1 MMNDINIVWN
11 SGRMQIHLENFFPSS
26 AERLKKLFKTIA
38 LDFEHE
44 EQILSDIK
52 DYLFEAAALY
62 ESEKK
67 VQGKEYWRLNQ
78 IVADLGRAIKAK
90 KKPNGVPYTKDELAA
105 EKEYLKT
112 LKSQMQQTKTA
123 AESAIRKLKTI
134 QKNIEQL
141 KDHVHKKI
149 N

>member
-11 SGRMQIHLENFFPSS
+11 RGRMQIHLENFFPCS
-26 AERLKKLFKTIA
+26 AERLKKLFKVIA

-52 DYLFEAAALY
+52 DYLFEAAALC

-90 KKPNGVPYTKDELAA
+90 KKPNGVPYTEDELAA
-105 EKEYLKT
+105 EKEHLKT

-123 AESAIRKLKTI
+123 AGFAIKELKTI